1 MSVCFELGI
10 LVSYKEF
17 IMPGKNW
24 STFLYGL
31 PEGGMGGLWKKV
43 GYRNPLASK
52 KQFFTIKEC
61 VTLSFLRTRSTS
73 TK

>member
-17 IMPGKNW
+17 IMPGKIGALFFMD
-24 STFLYGL
+24 FLRVEWVDCG
-31 PEGGMGGLWKKV
+31 KV